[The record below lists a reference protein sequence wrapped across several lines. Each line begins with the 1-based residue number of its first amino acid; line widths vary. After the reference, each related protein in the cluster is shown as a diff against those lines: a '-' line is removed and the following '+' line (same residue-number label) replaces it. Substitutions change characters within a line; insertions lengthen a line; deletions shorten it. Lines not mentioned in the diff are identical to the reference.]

1 MTSLLILLL
10 GTVLIQNS
18 SIVLGKNVEQITA
31 RATVNTEIS
40 LALLTL
46 INLTLSSM
54 WGYLINIILVTH
66 KIEALRT
73 PVLLLGLVFI
83 FSIERLVFRKR
94 SHAIRWPNF
103 NTHLSNQCAMLG
115 IALFSSD
122 FLDSLYEAFIYGLGT
137 SALLA
142 ILNACFLALRQRVDM
157 ADVPLPFKGI
167 PIALISVGFMALGLL
182 GFSGM
187 VRH

>member
-18 SIVLGKNVEQITA
+18 TIVLGKNAEQITA
-31 RATVNTEIS
+31 RATISAEIS
-40 LALLTL
+40 IALLTL
-46 INLTLSSM
+46 LSLTLSSM
-54 WGYLINIILVTH
+54 WGYLITNVLVTY
-66 KIEALRT
+66 KIEGLRT
-73 PVLLLGLVFI
+73 PAILLGLVFI
-83 FSIERLVFRKR
+83 FSIERLIFRRR

-122 FLDSLYEAFIYGLGT
+122 YLDSLYAAFIYGLGA
-137 SALLA
+137 SGMLA
-142 ILNACFLALRQRVDM
+142 VLNACFLALRQRVDM